1 MAFENAKWI
10 WIDENSA
17 DLYAEFYACFK
28 TETAALTVNISSDS
42 DYTLFING
50 RYASSGQYGDF
61 EHYKSYDT
69 VDISPYLVPG
79 ENSIAILAW
88 HFGTDLQRHYKQTAG
103 VIFEVNGKC
112 GTVCASG
119 EGTLARK
126 SLSYKSGGRKL
137 ITPQLGFNFH
147 YDARLEDSWQTGG
160 GEGFLP
166 AVCVEKSCRFIPRPI
181 EKHLLLPKRE
191 ARFIKSTGKNKYLF
205 DLGEETVGLLSL
217 SLEAKEGTCVTV
229 AWGEHIIDGSVRRIV
244 GGRDFSVEYITKK
257 GKCEFTNY
265 MLRLAGRYIE
275 LSADKAI
282 SPLAVSLIPTV
293 YPIERRDAS
302 YLSGKD
308 KLIYDICVN
317 TLELC
322 MMEHYVDCPWR
333 EQCLYAFDS
342 RNQMLTGYYALR
354 GGNFRYARANLKLFG
369 MDRHQDNIL
378 SICSPCSRDFTIP
391 SFSLHFIVA
400 LSEYLR
406 YSRDT
411 SLPRELDGK
420 VCEILDAFLA
430 RRGEDGL
437 IKRFSGENHWNFYDW
452 SDYSDGYPI
461 RGQSDEPDAVIN
473 LLAIRALSAYEY
485 ICKTVDIP
493 FRYGGIMEELRAG
506 VRQHFLDTDIG
517 LFRMKKG
524 SCEYTELV
532 NSLAILTDTA
542 SRREA
547 CAIAEKMRRGELTE
561 LSLSM
566 RTVRYDAY
574 IKVNKSAYRDT
585 ILAEI
590 RRDWGKMLDEGST
603 TVWETAV
610 GASDFQ
616 DAGSLC
622 HGWSALPVYYYNV
635 LMK

>member
-10 WIDENSA
+10 WIDESCA
-17 DLYAEFYACFK
+17 DLYAEFYTTFK

-79 ENSIAILAW
+79 ENSIAVLAW
-88 HFGTDLQRHYKQTAG
+88 HFGADLQRHFKQTAG
-103 VIFEVNGKC
+103 VIFEVIGKC
-112 GTVCASG
+112 GTVAASG

-126 SLSYKSGGRKL
+126 SLSYKSGKEKL
-137 ITPQLGFNFH
+137 ITPQLGFNFR

-160 GEGFLP
+160 GEGFSS
-166 AVCVEKSCRFIPRPI
+166 AVCVEKICNFIPRPI
-181 EKHLLLPKRE
+181 EKHVLLPRREGRLIKTWGRKR
-191 ARFIKSTGKNKYLF
+191 YLF

-217 SLEAKEGTCVTV
+217 SLEAEDGTCITV
-229 AWGEHIIDGSVRRIV
+229 SWGEHIIDGSVRRII
-244 GGRDFSVEYITKK
+244 GSRDFSVEYISKK
-257 GKCEFTNY
+257 GKCEFTNH

-275 LSADKAI
+275 LSSDKAI
-282 SPLAVSLIPTV
+282 TPITVSLIPTV
-293 YPIERRDAS
+293 YPIEKRDAS

-308 KLIYDICVN
+308 KLIYDISVN
-317 TLELC
+317 TLRLC

-342 RNQMLTGYYALR
+342 RNQMLTGYYAFR

-369 MDRHQDNIL
+369 MDRHRDGIL

-400 LSEYLR
+400 ISEYLKH
-406 YSRDT
+406 SHDAT
-411 SLPRELDGK
+411 LPLELDDK
-420 VCEILDAFLA
+420 VREIIDAFLA

-437 IKRFSGENHWNFYDW
+437 IKRFSGDNHWNFYDW

-461 RGQSDEPDAVIN
+461 KGQGDEPDAVIN
-473 LLAIRALSAYEY
+473 LLAVRALSAYEY
-485 ICKTVDIP
+485 ICKKACIP
-493 FRYGGIMEELRAG
+493 FRYGGIRKELIAG
-506 VRQHFLDTDIG
+506 IRKHFLDTDMG
-517 LFRMKKG
+517 LFRMKKD
-524 SCEYTELV
+524 SREYTELV
-532 NSLAILTDTA
+532 NSLAILTGTA
-542 SRREA
+542 SRSESR
-547 CAIAEKMRRGELTE
+547 AIAEKMRRGELTE

-574 IKVNKSAYRDT
+574 IKVDRAAYRDQ
-585 ILAEI
+585 ILDEI

-603 TVWETAV
+603 TVWETAI
-610 GASDFQ
+610 GAADFN

-622 HGWSALPVYYYNV
+622 HGWSALPVYYYSI